1 VLVVKGVGAQ
11 DISTFLQTELEKAGY
26 TVVGSAEPLEDGS
39 VVLDMT
45 GTPDGCALQ
54 VKSTPTGGLTTVTIM
69 YGASCPFG

>member
-1 VLVVKGVGAQ
+1 MLVVEGIGPK

-26 TVVGSAEPLEDGS
+26 TAVGSTEPLEDGS

-54 VKSTPTGGLTTVTIM
+54 VTSTPTGGLTTITIL
-69 YGASCPFG
+69 YGAACPIG